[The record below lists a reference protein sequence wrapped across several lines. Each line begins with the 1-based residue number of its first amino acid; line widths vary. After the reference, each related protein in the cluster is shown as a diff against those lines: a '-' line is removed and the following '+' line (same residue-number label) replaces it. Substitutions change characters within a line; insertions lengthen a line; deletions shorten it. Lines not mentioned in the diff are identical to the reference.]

1 MCSEYSRGIGKWNKC
16 VKVSNDCGIGTM
28 WIDAVPDKPLSST
41 GKDCIPIKQVEE
53 KINIF

>member
-1 MCSEYSRGIGKWNKC
+1 MCYEYSRGIGKWNKC

-41 GKDCIPIKQVEE
+41 GKDCIPIK
-53 KINIF
+53 